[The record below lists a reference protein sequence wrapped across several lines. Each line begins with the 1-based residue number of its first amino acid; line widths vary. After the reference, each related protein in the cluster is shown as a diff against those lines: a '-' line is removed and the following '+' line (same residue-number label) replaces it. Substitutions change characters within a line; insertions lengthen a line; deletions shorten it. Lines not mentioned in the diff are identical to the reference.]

1 MYNSLVIKEV
11 DTVATLIAPV
21 KAGEM
26 IVYNLDGAEKSLE
39 AITDIPIYHKVAL
52 IDIKKGDILVKYGC
66 KIGYALEDIKKGEHV
81 HTWNLDSEMK

>member
-11 DTVATLIAPV
+11 DTVATLIAPA

-26 IVYNLDGAEKSLE
+26 IVYNIDGVKKSLE
-39 AITDIPIYHKVAL
+39 EITDIPIYHKVAL